1 METSL
6 LIAKIIGIIYTS
18 FGLGLLFSRNYYRDA
33 IPKLFESSGYL
44 ILGGWLAVVVGILIV
59 EYHNYWTND
68 WTVIITVI
76 GWLALVKGCIIL
88 AFPKMMLSFKSLFTS
103 NLYLNIITPCVLVFG
118 IFLLYLSYFSS

>member
-6 LIAKIIGIIYTS
+6 LIAKIIGIIYTA

-33 IPKLFESSGYL
+33 IPKLFENSGYL
-44 ILGGWLAVVVGILIV
+44 LLGGWLAVVAGILMV

-76 GWLALVKGCIIL
+76 GWLALIKGCFIL
-88 AFPKMMLSFKSLFTS
+88 AFPKVMLSFKSFFTS
-103 NLYLNIITPCVLVFG
+103 TLYLNIITPFVLVFG
-118 IFLLYLSYFSS
+118 LLLLYLSCYS